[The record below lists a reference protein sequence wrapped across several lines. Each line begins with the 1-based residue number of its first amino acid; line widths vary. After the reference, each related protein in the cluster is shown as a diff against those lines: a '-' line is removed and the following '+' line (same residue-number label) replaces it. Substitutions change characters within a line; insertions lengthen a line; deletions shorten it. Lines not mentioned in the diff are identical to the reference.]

1 MSRGRRRRT
10 LRPRS
15 SLPGAL
21 EPRGPSRGRD
31 QAFVP
36 PQRTAGANLGWGNSC
51 PGQSSGRGTAV
62 SLRQPPP
69 PACVCPEGGLE
80 QGAPSPHVMPAVPR
94 LGCSE
99 GHPGTLCS
107 TPERKP
113 VATLPGPAF
122 PPRPSGPATS
132 PRPRLGG
139 GTTAQRGKSGR
150 GAVGLRVRPPPSKA
164 CGQGGS
170 RLRTGPHRPCLGRA
184 AFPAL
189 RPLRLG
195 PSFPNLSSA
204 LKLISE
210 AASGSSFK
218 TKLRLSRAEKL
229 RSQKRSSPRPPRNGA
244 HSPSPSLPPPPGI
257 LRCRHT
263 ASSCLGPSQGPG

>member
-1 MSRGRRRRT
+1 MS
-10 LRPRS
+10 L
-15 SLPGAL
+15 
-21 EPRGPSRGRD
+21 
-31 QAFVP
+31 
-36 PQRTAGANLGWGNSC
+36 W
-51 PGQSSGRGTAV
+51 
-62 SLRQPPP
+62 QPPP

-113 VATLPGPAF
+113 VAALPGPAF

-150 GAVGLRVRPPPSKA
+150 GAVGLRVRLPPSKA

-170 RLRTGPHRPCLGRA
+170 HPPPVLTGLASG
-184 AFPAL
+184 AL
-189 RPLRLG
+189 R
-195 PSFPNLSSA
+195 
-204 LKLISE
+204 
-210 AASGSSFK
+210 
-218 TKLRLSRAEKL
+218 
-229 RSQKRSSPRPPRNGA
+229 
-244 HSPSPSLPPPPGI
+244 SLPCGLFAWDLPFLI
-257 LRCRHT
+257 YLQR
-263 ASSCLGPSQGPG
+263 

>member
-1 MSRGRRRRT
+1 MSRGRRRLT

-69 PACVCPEGGLE
+69 PACVGPEGGLE

-107 TPERKP
+107 TRGRKP
-113 VATLPGPAF
+113 VAALPGPAF

-150 GAVGLRVRPPPSKA
+150 GAVGLLASI
-164 CGQGGS
+164 QG
-170 RLRTGPHRPCLGRA
+170 LRTGRV
-184 AFPAL
+184 
-189 RPLRLG
+189 
-195 PSFPNLSSA
+195 PSA
-204 LKLISE
+204 H
-210 AASGSSFK
+210 
-218 TKLRLSRAEKL
+218 
-229 RSQKRSSPRPPRNGA
+229 RSSPALPRA
-244 HSPSPSLPPPPGI
+244 
-257 LRCRHT
+257 RCVPCPA
-263 ASSCLGPSQGPG
+263 ASSPGTLLS

>member
-1 MSRGRRRRT
+1 MSRGRRRLT

-113 VATLPGPAF
+113 VAALPGPAF

-150 GAVGLRVRPPPSKA
+150 GAAGPSASRSLHPRPADRAGAVCAPVLTGLAS
-164 CGQGGS
+164 G
-170 RLRTGPHRPCLGRA
+170 
-184 AFPAL
+184 AL
-189 RPLRLG
+189 R
-195 PSFPNLSSA
+195 
-204 LKLISE
+204 
-210 AASGSSFK
+210 
-218 TKLRLSRAEKL
+218 
-229 RSQKRSSPRPPRNGA
+229 
-244 HSPSPSLPPPPGI
+244 SLPCGLFAWDPPFLI
-257 LRCRHT
+257 YLQR
-263 ASSCLGPSQGPG
+263 

>member
-1 MSRGRRRRT
+1 MSLT
-10 LRPRS
+10 
-15 SLPGAL
+15 
-21 EPRGPSRGRD
+21 
-31 QAFVP
+31 
-36 PQRTAGANLGWGNSC
+36 
-51 PGQSSGRGTAV
+51 
-62 SLRQPPP
+62 QPPP

-107 TPERKP
+107 TRGRKP
-113 VATLPGPAF
+113 VAALPGPAF

-139 GTTAQRGKSGR
+139 GTTAQRGKLGR
-150 GAVGLRVRPPPSKA
+150 GAAGRQHHAASI
-164 CGQGGS
+164 QG
-170 RLRTGPHRPCLGRA
+170 LRTGRVPSASGLHWPCLGRA